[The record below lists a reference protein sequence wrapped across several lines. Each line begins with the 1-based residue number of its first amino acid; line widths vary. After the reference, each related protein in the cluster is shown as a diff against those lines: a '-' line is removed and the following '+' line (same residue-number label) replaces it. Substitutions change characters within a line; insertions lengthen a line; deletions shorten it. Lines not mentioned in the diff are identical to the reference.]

1 MGWFLLLFIAV
12 LFVFPIIF
20 KENAEEAFVVCFVA
34 VAGLT
39 VLIFVVK
46 TIWRLV

>member
-1 MGWFLLLFIAV
+1 MGWLLLLFMAT
-12 LFVFPIIF
+12 LFIFPIIF
-20 KENAEEAFVVCFVA
+20 KENAEDILGVCLIA

-39 VLIFVVK
+39 VLIFVIK